1 MSLRAVV
8 RGGRLVVDEPT
19 NLPEGTVLD
28 LVLDDEEDNLPPEE
42 RARLHGRLQQ
52 AWAETQAG
60 KARPLDQA
68 LIDLRSRR

>member
-1 MSLRAVV
+1 
-8 RGGRLVVDEPT
+8 LVVDEPT

-42 RARLHGRLQQ
+42 RARLHARLRQ
-52 AWAETQAG
+52 AWSEAQEG
-60 KARPLDQA
+60 KARPLDQV